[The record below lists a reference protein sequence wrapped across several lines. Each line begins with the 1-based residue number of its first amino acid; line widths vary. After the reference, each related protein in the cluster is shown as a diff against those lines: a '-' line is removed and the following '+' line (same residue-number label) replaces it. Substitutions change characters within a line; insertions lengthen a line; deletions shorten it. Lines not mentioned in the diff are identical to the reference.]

1 MLKIMK
7 NENLFF
13 TNRIIIQKNFYFNSN
28 FVLQYVSL
36 KIIFKSFW

>member
-13 TNRIIIQKNFYFNSN
+13 TNRIIIQKNFYVNSN
-28 FVLQYVSL
+28 FVFYYVSL
-36 KIIFKSFW
+36 DIIPQIFK